1 MGVHDMKDM
10 VNSPPHYN
18 KFGVECIEAI
28 QSATGE
34 GYEYYLQGNIIKYL
48 WRYRYKNGVQDLE
61 KAQWYLSRL
70 IEIKNQQDK
79 DEGKLDLLEG
89 LSDLSDGC

>member
-1 MGVHDMKDM
+1 MKKMAEQESMASMQGAANAAWAQDM

-18 KFGVECIEAI
+18 QAGIECIDAI
-28 QSATGE
+28 RAATSD

-61 KAQWYLSRL
+61 KAQWYLQKL
-70 IEIKNQQDK
+70 IEETT
-79 DEGKLDLLEG
+79 DE
-89 LSDLSDGC
+89 